1 MTKIIKEIIVMLLVC
16 LATMLIFAIVLYEYI
31 PGKKQ
36 VPEIATYVATE
47 QVQDLLEDTVDQ
59 KKDEDRIIFTYEVT
73 KGDLAGYQTTKDYV
87 PGKTNPFAEFSSET
101 SGEPADNV
109 AGNSGENNNNFAQG
123 ENKDA
128 TISNPS
134 VYKDQS
140 GK

>member
-1 MTKIIKEIIVMLLVC
+1 MTKIIKEIIIMLLVC
-16 LATMLIFAIVLYEYI
+16 LATMLVFAIVLYKYI

-36 VPEIATYVATE
+36 IPEITTYVATE

-87 PGKTNPFAEFSSET
+87 PGKTNPFAEYSAEA
-101 SGEPADNV
+101 SGEPV
-109 AGNSGENNNNFAQG
+109 ERTSGNEGENNNNTQ
-123 ENKDA
+123 EEKKD
-128 TISNPS
+128 TTTSNPS
-134 VYKDQS
+134 VYKSQS